1 MHATPASWLGWRDA
15 FLEMLL
21 STKGASLATISSYK
35 TDLADFFVFASSTQ
49 LEMEKLGHQE
59 VTAYLTSL
67 TGRGMASS
75 TLARRRSALTQW
87 FKFLIS
93 ERVRHDNP
101 VLMVSAPRR
110 GRSLP
115 KVLTREEV
123 EALVA
128 TARADRSLGGI
139 RLNCLM
145 EIIYASGMRVSEL
158 VTLTL
163 AHIQRDPKKR
173 TQIAPYF
180 IVTGKGGKDRL
191 VPLHTS
197 AVKALQKYL
206 GIRDKLLPKL
216 PGSDLPHDSKWLF
229 PDKGKEGH
237 VSRQKFG
244 VMLKTL
250 CTNANIDPA
259 RCSPHTL
266 RHSFATHLL
275 EGGADLRVIQE
286 LLGHADIATTQVY
299 THVTDKRLQEVVT
312 NHHPLSKK

>member
-1 MHATPASWLGWRDA
+1 MLIAS
-15 FLEMLL
+15 
-21 STKGASLATISSYK
+21 KGASLATVSSYK
-35 TDLADFFVFASSTQ
+35 TDLADFFSFAQ
-49 LEMEKLGHQE
+49 QQGLGMALINHRHLSDYLADL
-59 VTAYLTSL
+59 TA
-67 TGRGMASS
+67 RGMSAA

-93 ERVRHDNP
+93 ERVRPDNP
-101 VLMVSAPRR
+101 ALLVSAPRR

-128 TARADRSLGGI
+128 TARADSSAEGV

-145 EIIYASGMRVSEL
+145 ELIYASGMRVSEL

-163 AHIQRDPKKR
+163 AHLQRDPRRR

-180 IVTGKGGKDRL
+180 IITGKGSKDRL
-191 VPLHTS
+191 VPLH
-197 AVKALQKYL
+197 AEAIKALQRYL
-206 GIRDKLLPKL
+206 ELRPQF
-216 PGSDLPHDSKWLF
+216 LPHGMETPWLF
-229 PDKGKEGH
+229 PSHGKLGH
-237 VSRQKFG
+237 LTRQRFG
-244 VMLKTL
+244 QMLKQL
-250 CTNANIDPA
+250 CFDANLDPA

-299 THVTDKRLQEVVT
+299 THVTDKRLKEVVGK
-312 NHHPLSKK
+312 HHPLAKKK